1 MEENDF
7 VDGPRTQKICKE
19 LELLAL
25 DFRRS
30 LNVGARKDNI
40 EASRHNDN
48 HFPTKSQGLLKTQ
61 FTMPKKQVEETPQPP
76 QKTCIDAGGKK
87 LLILPNKVIFTSTP
101 KTSDQRLKILE
112 VKEKDNME
120 LKANKEPSYL
130 HRMLEKF
137 PGETKVKHENPL
149 FRSCPMEKRGLMNP
163 IERQMAK
170 EEVRFHKRSV
180 DQAVSKNHFQ
190 EGKGFQLPQKALDS
204 NHKSKQDFIR
214 LHFVEDVEE
223 ERSNTRSGKAGQN
236 QPTEI
241 QLVDKKFLKEAL
253 NKGQFALEGDTLVVK
268 MRESKNPFK
277 S

>member
-87 LLILPNKVIFTSTP
+87 LLILPNKVNFTSTP

-137 PGETKVKHENPL
+137 PGETKVNHENPL
-149 FRSCPMEKRGLMNP
+149 FRSCPIQRK
-163 IERQMAK
+163 IAK
-170 EEVRFHKRSV
+170 EEVRFHKRSA
-180 DQAVSKNHFQ
+180 DQAVSKNNFQ

>member
-1 MEENDF
+1 
-7 VDGPRTQKICKE
+7 
-19 LELLAL
+19 
-25 DFRRS
+25 
-30 LNVGARKDNI
+30 
-40 EASRHNDN
+40 
-48 HFPTKSQGLLKTQ
+48 
-61 FTMPKKQVEETPQPP
+61 
-76 QKTCIDAGGKK
+76 
-87 LLILPNKVIFTSTP
+87 
-101 KTSDQRLKILE
+101 
-112 VKEKDNME
+112 
-120 LKANKEPSYL
+120 
-130 HRMLEKF
+130 
-137 PGETKVKHENPL
+137 
-149 FRSCPMEKRGLMNP
+149 
-163 IERQMAK
+163 MAK